1 MNINRHN
8 YEEYFILYMD
18 NELGSEERRMVEE
31 FVQLHPDL
39 KEELEILQQFKLT
52 PDTNI
57 VFAGK
62 DELLKGEEASSVT
75 LSNYEEWLMLYTDNE
90 LDAEQKEVVE
100 QFAAKNPVV
109 QQELTLLL
117 QTRLQPERV
126 VFTNKESLY
135 RREEK
140 VRALPIRWW
149 RAAAAIL
156 LIGSGI
162 TTAIIVNNKKSPGTS
177 IEVAGLTNEKQKT
190 TPVETVQPKNDAVA
204 TTKVQNEPAGSPA
217 TKNRQQ
223 DNNAPV
229 YKQVNNPV
237 AVTDN
242 NTIIKNDAP
251 EKNNA
256 PVIADNSPSNNLPK
270 PENNPYV
277 NNNTSTD
284 VAANTKTD
292 IPEKNNKSTSL
303 TDRVVTSPS
312 AQPSDKRTAS
322 VNESD
327 LNQGDGKKNKLRGLF
342 RKVTRTFEKR
352 TNIDPTDDD
361 DRLLVG
367 GLAIRLK

>member
-8 YEEYFILYMD
+8 YEESFILYMD

-62 DELLKGEEASSVT
+62 NELLKGEEASSVT

-90 LDAEQKEVVE
+90 LDAEQKAAVE
-100 QFAAKNPVV
+100 QFVAKNPAV

-126 VFTNKESLY
+126 IFTNKESLY

-149 RAAAAIL
+149 RAAAAVL

-162 TTAIIVNNKKSPGTS
+162 TTAIILNNKKSPGTS
-177 IEVAGLTNEKQKT
+177 IEVAGVTNEKQKT
-190 TPVETVQPKNDAVA
+190 TPVETVQPKKDAVA
-204 TTKVQNEPAGSPA
+204 VTEVQDEPATNPSI
-217 TKNRQQ
+217 KNRQQ
-223 DNNAPV
+223 DNNTPA
-229 YKQVNNPV
+229 YKQANNPV

-242 NTIIKNDAP
+242 NTVIKNDAP
-251 EKNNA
+251 EKNNV
-256 PVIADNSPSNNLPK
+256 PVIADKSSSNNLPK

-277 NNNTSTD
+277 NNKAVD
-284 VAANTKTD
+284 AAIAKTD
-292 IPEKNNKSTSL
+292 IPEITNKTTSL

-312 AQPSDKRTAS
+312 AQPSDYRTAS

>member
-62 DELLKGEEASSVT
+62 NELLKGEEASSVT

-90 LDAEQKEVVE
+90 LDADQKEVVE

-126 VFTNKESLY
+126 VFINKESLY

-149 RAAAAIL
+149 RAAAAVL

-177 IEVAGLTNEKQKT
+177 IDVAGVSNEKQKN
-190 TPVETVQPKNDAVA
+190 TPVEIVQPKNNAVA
-204 TTKVQNEPAGSPA
+204 TTGVKDEPAPNPA
-217 TKNRQQ
+217 IKNRQK
-223 DNNAPV
+223 DNNDPV

-242 NTIIKNDAP
+242 NTVIKND
-251 EKNNA
+251 A

-277 NNNTSTD
+277 NNKAVD
-284 VAANTKTD
+284 AAIAKTD
-292 IPEKNNKSTSL
+292 IPEITNKTTSL

-312 AQPSDKRTAS
+312 AQPSDYRTAS